1 MLRSATRQRRRMRSL
16 AALAVAAGRR
26 AWRLLDPDVL
36 DDTTRYVSTL
46 LPVLE
51 SAQQNAADAGAA
63 YVEAALEEQNIDAE
77 PAGEVNTSAL
87 VGVAADGRSLAS
99 LLLEPIIRVKQAI
112 GEGRTVPQAMQS
124 GRSRLDTI
132 MHTEVADAARAATG
146 IGVVATPRV
155 GYVRMLTLPSCAR
168 CVILAGRFYRYSS
181 GFARHPNCFP
191 AGVVVSGP
199 QSAAASRR
207 WFEGELVVLTT
218 ASGKNL
224 PLTGNHPILT
234 RRGWV
239 PANLLEEGD
248 EVVRST
254 RPEGATPLIVPDH
267 HQVPSLIEDVWGAL
281 RVGGLERMPTTAED
295 FHGDGQNG
303 EVDVV
308 YADRTLLGGRE
319 PALAEHAVELGLA
332 RGIRFPGEFERE
344 GAAVLPDLRY
354 PAHSGGPVSGSG
366 LRLPLLGG
374 HLCRPDEAS
383 LAAVSTFN
391 ARLLEA
397 ARNDVTGDAVL
408 PAERVFAG
416 AAEISG
422 HDFIDR
428 QIASFPR
435 WDAPGGAFSVET
447 AEGYT
452 SRGRDLLDRLSS
464 QVELDRVIEL
474 RRVEWSGHVY
484 SLTSAE
490 GWHSANSLIVSN
502 CDCIHIPSTEDTA
515 GDLRTDPM
523 AAFEADQIRGLSRA
537 EQHAIRDGADIN
549 QVINARRGMY
559 TAGHLRL
566 TREGTTRRGI
576 AGARLQGTAR
586 LMPEQIYREARSRD
600 DAVRLLRQHGY
611 LI

>member
-1 MLRSATRQRRRMRSL
+1 MRSL

-63 YVEAALEEQNIDAE
+63 YVEAALEEQNVDAE
-77 PAGEVNTSAL
+77 PAGEVNSPAL

-112 GEGRTVPQAMQS
+112 GEGHTVPQAMQS
-124 GRSRLDTI
+124 GRSWLDTI
-132 MHTEVADAARAATG
+132 MHTEVADAARVATG

-181 GFARHPNCFP
+181 GFARHP
-191 AGVVVSGP
+191 
-199 QSAAASRR
+199 
-207 WFEGELVVLTT
+207 
-218 ASGKNL
+218 
-224 PLTGNHPILT
+224 
-234 RRGWV
+234 
-239 PANLLEEGD
+239 
-248 EVVRST
+248 
-254 RPEGATPLIVPDH
+254 
-267 HQVPSLIEDVWGAL
+267 
-281 RVGGLERMPTTAED
+281 
-295 FHGDGQNG
+295 
-303 EVDVV
+303 
-308 YADRTLLGGRE
+308 
-319 PALAEHAVELGLA
+319 
-332 RGIRFPGEFERE
+332 
-344 GAAVLPDLRY
+344 
-354 PAHSGGPVSGSG
+354 
-366 LRLPLLGG
+366 
-374 HLCRPDEAS
+374 
-383 LAAVSTFN
+383 
-391 ARLLEA
+391 
-397 ARNDVTGDAVL
+397 
-408 PAERVFAG
+408 
-416 AAEISG
+416 
-422 HDFIDR
+422 
-428 QIASFPR
+428 
-435 WDAPGGAFSVET
+435 
-447 AEGYT
+447 
-452 SRGRDLLDRLSS
+452 
-464 QVELDRVIEL
+464 
-474 RRVEWSGHVY
+474 
-484 SLTSAE
+484 
-490 GWHSANSLIVSN
+490 N